1 MIYFGLTIFISAFL
15 VFQVQ
20 PMIGKYILPWFGSS
34 TGVWTSSL
42 LFFQVLLLLGYAY
55 AHFLCTRLS
64 RRAQVCVHVFLLAAV
79 LLLLPITPS
88 EQWKPDGQDNPI
100 WHILWLL
107 CASVGGP
114 YLLLASSAPLLQHW
128 FTQVYP
134 DRSPYRLYALSNA
147 GSLLALLS
155 YPFVFEYFLALRVQI
170 LAWSMSWGLFAV
182 LSTLCAWQCWRH
194 RAKDPRVFPEECALA
209 NTHEEKADAGVGT
222 PEGLGLLRVA
232 WWLLLSASG
241 SVVLMATLNQLT
253 QDVPPVPFLFVLPLS
268 LYLLT
273 FIMAFGKDYWYK
285 RILCTPLLLLSF
297 TAICITF
304 YMDIEFSLLRRILL
318 YLAVLFT
325 ACLCC
330 HGELARLRPAPS
342 HLTLFYL
349 MMALGGALGGAFV
362 AVAAPYLFN
371 GYWEYEIGLMAA
383 FAIVLFAIVR
393 DLLWKSIQIGLSVLT
408 PSLLGAGSV
417 ARRRLILYVWGRRSL
432 AGVLLVMVLA
442 GLFSMVKILEVK
454 ISEGRRGLLAQSRSF
469 YGTLRVTE
477 RGTRGGASHAYLLW
491 HGQIKHG
498 RQFRGAQQRSWPTTY
513 YGNDSG
519 VGVAIDHHP
528 RRSSPDKPLRLG
540 VVGLGAGT
548 LAAYVNQG
556 ADSDESP
563 SPGDSICF
571 YEIDPDI
578 VTYAER
584 YFTFLQ
590 DARDRDAHVDVL
602 LGDARIVMEQQ
613 HARGEAQGFDVLAI
627 DAFSGDAIPMHLLT
641 KECFELYWFHLKSDG
656 ILAVHISNRYLD
668 LLPVVAGAAELR
680 GAQIC
685 LIEHDG
691 VVSRPPALDD
701 QGDSALRNDDSSWVL
716 VTYNTAFLES
726 DYVQDV
732 ADMASLNLS
741 SLLWTDD
748 FSSLLGVLE

>member
-15 VFQVQ
+15 LFQVQ

-64 RRAQVCVHVFLLAAV
+64 RRVQVCVHVFLLAGV

-88 EQWKPDGQDNPI
+88 EQWKPDAQDNPI

-128 FTQVYP
+128 FTQVFP

-170 LAWSMSWGLFAV
+170 LSWSAAWGLFAV
-182 LSTLCAWQCWRH
+182 LSVLCAWQCWRQ
-194 RAKDPRVFPEECALA
+194 RAKDPGASPEECPLASPDAEAPDA
-209 NTHEEKADAGVGT
+209 NTDT

-232 WWLLLSASG
+232 CWLLLSASG
-241 SVVLMATLNQLT
+241 SVVLMATLNQMT

-268 LYLLT
+268 LYLLS

-285 RILCTPLLLLSF
+285 RILCAPLLLLSF
-297 TAICITF
+297 TAICISF
-304 YMDIEFSLLRRILL
+304 YMEIEFSLLRRILL
-318 YLAVLFT
+318 YLAVLFIS
-325 ACLCC
+325 CLCC

-383 FAIVLFAIVR
+383 FGMVLLTMVR
-393 DLLWKSIQIGLSVLT
+393 DLLRKSVQLGLSISGSRS
-408 PSLLGAGSV
+408 PSPCDAEKPKP
-417 ARRRLILYVWGRRSL
+417 ILYVWAWSLL
-432 AGVLLVMVLA
+432 AGTLLLVTAA
-442 GLFSMVKILEVK
+442 GLFIMAKILTDK
-454 ISEGRRGLLAQSRSF
+454 ISQGKRGLVAQSRSF

-477 RGTRGGASHAYLLW
+477 RGTRDTASHAYLLW

-498 RQFRGAQQRSWPTTY
+498 RQFRGAQQRTWPTTY

-528 RRSSPDKPLRLG
+528 KRSSPGEPLRLG

-548 LAAYVNQG
+548 LAAYCSR
-556 ADSDESP
+556 ACEADESP
-563 SPGDSICF
+563 SAGDSICF
-571 YEIDPDI
+571 YEIDPD
-578 VTYAER
+578 VRTYAER

-590 DARDRDAHVDVL
+590 DARDRGAQVDVL

-613 HARGEAQGFDVLAI
+613 RARAQAQGFDVLAI

-641 KECFELYWFHLKSDG
+641 KECFDLYWFHLKSDG

-680 GAQIC
+680 GTQIC

-691 VVSRPPALDD
+691 VVSQPPV
-701 QGDSALRNDDSSWVL
+701 QVNEGGSALRNDDSSWVL
-716 VTYNTAFLES
+716 VTHNTAFLES
-726 DYVQDV
+726 EHVQDL
-732 ADMASLNLS
+732 ADMASLNRS